1 MDIIEEPI
9 VALPAQGLISIGFNV
24 DRILDIQPM
33 AGDLNSFL
41 LSERAIDVP
50 YIKDYDAIAGQG
62 PAHWAS
68 QFDVSNWGLIAAR
81 IEGRRVGGAVIALR
95 TPGLNMLEGRDD
107 LAVLWDIRV
116 APEFR
121 GRGVGSALF
130 GAAEKWAAARGC
142 RQLMVET
149 QNINVPACRFYAKQ
163 GCVLKRIN
171 RLAYREIPDEV
182 QMLWYKDLTG

>member
-121 GRGVGSALF
+121 G
-130 GAAEKWAAARGC
+130 
-142 RQLMVET
+142 
-149 QNINVPACRFYAKQ
+149 
-163 GCVLKRIN
+163 
-171 RLAYREIPDEV
+171 
-182 QMLWYKDLTG
+182 